1 MGKSVSYYLNK
12 NKSHAATLAFF
23 RVAFG
28 SLMFFSVIR
37 FWSKGWIESL
47 YIKPNFHFKYFGFE
61 WVQDFGNYTYIL
73 FILCL
78 ITSLFVTIGFKYR
91 ISIISFFILF
101 TYVELIDKTTYLN
114 HYYLTS
120 CISFIMCFLPAGV
133 FFSVDNLIRGSKI
146 EEVPSWAIDSLK
158 FFICVVY
165 FYAGIAK
172 INSDWLLEA
181 QPLSIWLKSKYD
193 LPIIGQT
200 LLQQKSIHYLA
211 SWFGMIYDVCIPFL
225 LLYSRTKYIAFV
237 FVIIFHVLTKIFFP
251 AIGMFPYIMIF
262 GTVIFF
268 DSKIHI
274 TILNRIERIV
284 KKLSVFLNIKS
295 FELVKKNNSNSI
307 HYPRFSPLFLS
318 IFLVIQLIFP
328 FRYALYPGELF
339 WNEQGYRFS
348 WRVMLIEKRGDTRFK
363 VKDSISGKFFY
374 VRNENFLTPFQ
385 IKQMSFQP
393 DFILEY
399 AHYLGEHFEEKGMKN
414 IQVFTDSFVA
424 LNGRSS
430 QRFINPNV
438 DLLTK
443 KESFLNKDWILPLND
458 EINGL

>member
-1 MGKSVSYYLNK
+1 
-12 NKSHAATLAFF
+12 
-23 RVAFG
+23 
-28 SLMFFSVIR
+28 
-37 FWSKGWIESL
+37 
-47 YIKPNFHFKYFGFE
+47 
-61 WVQDFGNYTYIL
+61 
-73 FILCL
+73 
-78 ITSLFVTIGFKYR
+78 
-91 ISIISFFILF
+91 
-101 TYVELIDKTTYLN
+101 
-114 HYYLTS
+114 
-120 CISFIMCFLPAGV
+120 
-133 FFSVDNLIRGSKI
+133 
-146 EEVPSWAIDSLK
+146 
-158 FFICVVY
+158 
-165 FYAGIAK
+165 
-172 INSDWLLEA
+172 
-181 QPLSIWLKSKYD
+181 
-193 LPIIGQT
+193 
-200 LLQQKSIHYLA
+200 
-211 SWFGMIYDVCIPFL
+211 MIYDVCIPFL

-237 FVIIFHVLTKIFFP
+237 FVIIFHVLTKVFFP

-274 TILNRIERIV
+274 TILNSIERIV

-307 HYPRFSPLFLS
+307 HYLRFAPLFLS
-318 IFLVIQLIFP
+318 IFLVIQLIIP

-399 AHYLGEHFEEKGMKN
+399 AHYLGEHFKEKGMKN

-443 KESFLNKDWILPLND
+443 KESFLNKDWVLPLND
-458 EINGL
+458 EIKGL

>member
-1 MGKSVSYYLNK
+1 
-12 NKSHAATLAFF
+12 
-23 RVAFG
+23 
-28 SLMFFSVIR
+28 
-37 FWSKGWIESL
+37 
-47 YIKPNFHFKYFGFE
+47 
-61 WVQDFGNYTYIL
+61 
-73 FILCL
+73 
-78 ITSLFVTIGFKYR
+78 
-91 ISIISFFILF
+91 
-101 TYVELIDKTTYLN
+101 
-114 HYYLTS
+114 
-120 CISFIMCFLPAGV
+120 
-133 FFSVDNLIRGSKI
+133 
-146 EEVPSWAIDSLK
+146 
-158 FFICVVY
+158 
-165 FYAGIAK
+165 
-172 INSDWLLEA
+172 
-181 QPLSIWLKSKYD
+181 
-193 LPIIGQT
+193 
-200 LLQQKSIHYLA
+200 
-211 SWFGMIYDVCIPFL
+211 MIYDVCIRFL
-225 LLYSRTKYIAFV
+225 LLYSRTKLIAFV
-237 FVIIFHVLTKIFFP
+237 FVIIFHVLTKVFFP

-274 TILNRIERIV
+274 TILNSIERII

-307 HYPRFSPLFLS
+307 HYPRFAPLFLS
-318 IFLVIQLIFP
+318 IFLVIQLIVP

-399 AHYLGEHFEEKGMKN
+399 AHYLGEHFKEKGMKN

-430 QRFINPNV
+430 QRFINPNI

-443 KESFLNKDWILPLND
+443 KESFLKKDWVLPLND
-458 EINGL
+458 EIKGL